1 MVWPVSCVKSVVL
14 LTMPWCGA
22 YLDTCGKP
30 GFQAS
35 AAKQQEDG
43 PIQYPLQAPVQDLV
57 TLSQPCLNWRG
68 SWCLGLRS
76 WVPFLAQPL
85 GPALAQPSTVAADR
99 VPFFR
104 HSLEPEALAARA

>member
-43 PIQYPLQAPVQDLV
+43 PLQYPLQAPSSSGPCHLV
-57 TLSQPCLNWRG
+57 TTLSELAWVLV
-68 SWCLGLRS
+68 SWSSVLGPL
-76 WVPFLAQPL
+76 L
-85 GPALAQPSTVAADR
+85 GPAPWPSLGPAFNR
-99 VPFFR
+99 SRGPSSFF
-104 HSLEPEALAARA
+104 STFAGARGPSG